1 MAEDYI
7 AKRRAMVREQL
18 ARRNIED
25 QRVLKAFAR
34 VERHRYVPEELRA
47 QAYEDYPLAIG
58 ANQTISQPYVVA
70 YILAEI
76 GLQGG
81 EKVLEIGT
89 GSGYQTALLAELAAQ
104 VYSIEYF
111 HALAERAGQVLTNA
125 GYDHVALRVGD
136 GRQGWPD
143 QAPFDAIICSA
154 APAEIPSPLIA
165 QLATGG
171 RLIIPL
177 GVERQLLTL
186 VQRVKT
192 GFRHRQLLPVRF
204 VPMQ

>member
-1 MAEDYI
+1 MTEEYRA
-7 AKRRAMVREQL
+7 RRCAMVREQL
-18 ARRNIED
+18 AGRHID
-25 QRVLKAFAR
+25 DPRVLNAFAR

-70 YILAEI
+70 YILAEL
-76 GLQGG
+76 GLDG
-81 EKVLEIGT
+81 EERVLEIGT

-111 HALAERAGQVLTNA
+111 PALATRAGQLLADA

-136 GRQGWPD
+136 GRRGWPD

-165 QLATGG
+165 QLGFGG

-177 GVERQLLTL
+177 GVERQFLTL
-186 VQRVKT
+186 VQRVET
-192 GFRHRQLLPVRF
+192 GFRQRQLLPVRF

>member
-143 QAPFDAIICSA
+143 QAPFDAIIVAA

-186 VQRVKT
+186 VQRVET
-192 GFRHRQLLPVRF
+192 GFRQRQLLPVRF

>member
-111 HALAERAGQVLTNA
+111 HALAERAGQALTNA

-154 APAEIPSPLIA
+154 APTEIPSPLIA

-186 VQRVKT
+186 VQRVET
-192 GFRHRQLLPVRF
+192 GFRQRQLLPVRF